1 MVLSQQ
7 PMIIKELTLG
17 TDTAT
22 AYTFPSADGANTEI
36 LSTDGAGALSFVAGG
51 GGGAATEKMFVHGS
65 TKATAIVNTWVTH
78 VLDIEDSN
86 TITGASLAT
95 NQITLPAGTYTIKAI
110 QGGYATLSHQIGL
123 YNTTDAAFIAY
134 GMNAYNQLPVAD
146 YSQTTSQLNAH
157 FTLAAEKD
165 LELQG
170 IVQNVGNFG
179 QPHSA
184 SGDWATVPQHYV
196 SVVIIKE
203 P

>member
-1 MVLSQQ
+1 MAET
-7 PMIIKELTLG
+7 PMIIKDLTLG

-22 AYTFPSADGANTEI
+22 AYTFPNADGANTEV
-36 LSTDGAGALSFVAGG
+36 LSTDGAGALSFVAAGG

-65 TKATAIVNTWVTH
+65 TIATAVANTWVTH
-78 VLDIEDSN
+78 VVDIEDSN
-86 TITGASLAT
+86 TITGASLAG

-110 QGGYATLSHQIGL
+110 QGGYATQSHMIGL
-123 YNTTDAAFIAY
+123 YNVTDAAFIAY

-157 FTLAAEKD
+157 FTLAGARD

-179 QPHSA
+179 QSHSA